1 MSGMG
6 KSVEC
11 YIMVITISLSMMLMN
26 SEIIVDEFGSNILF
40 GGGGGGVQKERNL
53 MCTPNGEPCASDKYC
68 CPGNSCQFI
77 GVMGFCAWCPTAGY
91 PCGAMSP
98 CCPGLSCDG
107 FFSGTCH

>member
-1 MSGMG
+1 MG
-6 KSVEC
+6 KYVEC
-11 YIMVITISLSMMLMN
+11 YIMVVTISLSMMLMN

-53 MCTPNGEPCASDKYC
+53 MCIPNGSPCLSQEC
-68 CPGNSCQFI
+68 CAGNSCKII
-77 GVMGFCAWCPTAGY
+77 GVPPWGFCSWCPPAGY
-91 PCGAMSP
+91 PCGALDS